1 MPATNKAF
9 TTEDTESTEEYPIVF
24 LSDLRVLGNCS
35 CVALPPVTHMD
46 VGNAK
51 AMLEHRWPSVQ
62 SSVIRLFSF
71 DTGRGHGPLLHS
83 IDSVLK

>member
-51 AMLEHRWPSVQ
+51 AMLEHRWPSMQ
-62 SSVIRLFSF
+62 SSDVVLTKLVPPRYGDSS
-71 DTGRGHGPLLHS
+71 GVRGAAWL
-83 IDSVLK
+83 

>member
-51 AMLEHRWPSVQ
+51 AMLEHRWPSMQ
-62 SSVIRLFSF
+62 SCASCARA
-71 DTGRGHGPLLHS
+71 HS
-83 IDSVLK
+83 HFIAAHSMLR